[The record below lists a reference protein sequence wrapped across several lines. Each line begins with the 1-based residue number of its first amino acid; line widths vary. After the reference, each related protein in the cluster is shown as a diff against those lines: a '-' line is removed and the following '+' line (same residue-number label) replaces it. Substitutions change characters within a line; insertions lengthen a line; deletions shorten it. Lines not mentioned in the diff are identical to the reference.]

1 MYKLRLSSLYVVI
14 STLALTLSSCE
25 DSLFERDQP
34 IVTGKPA
41 TGEGD
46 KDLPEAWTNDRDGR
60 YPYPEIIER
69 EYIPRNDLFAHTK
82 CLAWRIT
89 WPDYDASMDP
99 EKIPTAFSKDTGFV
113 NSIYFLNNTSA
124 GNTYKCNFSLY
135 YGNKVESANSMW
147 DELIYTLGSG
157 SNMVTT
163 YFAESDNT
171 LDIIKDW
178 VMERPKLFGDHWPG
192 GYLDE
197 IEYEEGD
204 FIQYKLELGDIDLYG
219 GIRIVSMTPRIIEVY
234 LAVPNY

>member
-14 STLALTLSSCE
+14 CMLALTLSSCE

-34 IVTGKPA
+34 TVAGK
-41 TGEGD
+41 TIGEGS
-46 KDLPEAWTNDRDGR
+46 KDLPEGLMDNRDGR

-69 EYIPRNDLFAHTK
+69 EYIPRYDLFNHTK

-89 WPDYDASMDP
+89 WPAYDASMDP
-99 EKIPTAFSKDTGFV
+99 EKIPTVFSKETGFV
-113 NSIYFLNNTSA
+113 NSFYFLNNTSP

-135 YGNKVESANSMW
+135 YGNKVESANTMW
-147 DELIYTLGSG
+147 TELIYSFEAG

-163 YFAESDNT
+163 YFAESDQT
-171 LDIIKDW
+171 LDDIKFW
-178 VMERPKLFGDHWPG
+178 VMERPSLFQDYWPG
-192 GYLDE
+192 SNVND

-204 FIQYKLELGDIDLYG
+204 FIQYQLDVGEIDLYG